1 MKVRE
6 KISEILSELTGI
18 DTIDLEDGLQ
28 EDLGLNSIQMVT
40 LLIMIEDNF
49 NIFLDESDMNPYD
62 LVYVYQVVDMVKKY
76 IKGDDDEE
84 NQSLG
89 RALWLVS
96 LQR

>member
-18 DTIDLEDGLQ
+18 DTINTDDALQ

-40 LLIMIEDNF
+40 LLIMVEENF
-49 NIFLDESDMNPYD
+49 GIFLDESDMNPYD

-76 IKGDDDEE
+76 IKGDSDEE
-84 NQSLG
+84 NQ
-89 RALWLVS
+89 
-96 LQR
+96 

>member
-18 DTIDLEDGLQ
+18 DSINTDDALQ

-62 LVYVYQVVDMVKKY
+62 LIYVYQVVDVVEKY
-76 IKGDDDEE
+76 IKGDRDEE
-84 NQSLG
+84 NQ
-89 RALWLVS
+89 
-96 LQR
+96 